1 LKRERERERERES
14 NLNFELKGRI
24 EKKRDQ
30 IKKWKNNQENEDKL
44 KKNQDYGSKDEIKKN
59 KI

>member
-1 LKRERERERERES
+1 MNWRAGLK
-14 NLNFELKGRI
+14 
-24 EKKRDQ
+24 KKRDQ

-44 KKNQDYGSKDEIKKN
+44 KKNQDYGSKDEIKKI